1 MMSSA
6 TKGCDVIIHL
16 AALIAIPYSYQAPQS
31 YVETNV
37 MGTLNMLQAA
47 NRNDIQH
54 FIHTSTSE
62 VYGSAQHVP
71 MVESHPLV
79 GQSPYSATK
88 IAADQLAYS
97 FFASHQTP
105 ITIIRPF
112 NTYGPRQSVRAVIPT
127 IITQL
132 ARGAD
137 EIKLGNI
144 QATETLIS
152 LMTQSLGF
160 RRLST
165 KRSIGEVINIGS
177 NFEISIAEVV
187 GIIAKEFNRNVT
199 VLCDSKRLRPD
210 KAKSIDSGL
219 IIKKQKRSSTGAHPF
234 RQVRL

>member
-137 EIKLGNI
+137 EIKRQTFKL
-144 QATETLIS
+144 QETLIL

-165 KRSIGEVINIGS
+165 TESLS
-177 NFEISIAEVV
+177 
-187 GIIAKEFNRNVT
+187 AK
-199 VLCDSKRLRPD
+199 L
-210 KAKSIDSGL
+210 
-219 IIKKQKRSSTGAHPF
+219 
-234 RQVRL
+234 